1 MRIQHVRGKS
11 FTTNL
16 SDEKYVV
23 LGDYI
28 KRKIEGIALYDNL
41 LNTVGK
47 PLDEE
52 SLRYFVY
59 AIIPNELS
67 AYINKIAE
75 TLYMGGFG
83 RWPVV

>member
-1 MRIQHVRGKS
+1 VRIQHVRGKS
-11 FTTNL
+11 FTANL

-28 KRKIEGIALYDNL
+28 KRKIALYDNL
-41 LNTVGK
+41 LTTVGK

-59 AIIPNELS
+59 DSIPNELS

-75 TLYMGGFG
+75 TMYMGGFG